1 MCIINKSNSKFLKV
15 RWNDHETNNSRYIC
29 DREADLQFCTDF
41 LVKRYVDELIL
52 ENIELFKVCS
62 GI

>member
-1 MCIINKSNSKFLKV
+1 MC
-15 RWNDHETNNSRYIC
+15 NSRYIC

-52 ENIELFKVCS
+52 ENIELFKVYPVFGYLRS
-62 GI
+62 YVKL